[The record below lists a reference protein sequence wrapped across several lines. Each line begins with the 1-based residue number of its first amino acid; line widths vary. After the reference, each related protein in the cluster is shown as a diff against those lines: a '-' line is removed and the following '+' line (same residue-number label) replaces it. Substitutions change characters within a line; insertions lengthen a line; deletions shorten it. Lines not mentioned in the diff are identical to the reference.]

1 MTGLFLC
8 LSLLVAPSAQA
19 AVAQTPQEP
28 APVRLNG
35 VWDLNKDLSTK
46 PMAPPG
52 ESGREGD
59 RGGGRRPGGGGG
71 GMPGGMGGGR
81 GGGMRGGGGG
91 GRGGG
96 SADDIRKARTV
107 MQELG
112 QSPARLTIVSKP
124 DAVSITDPEGVI
136 RKFVTNGKTDK
147 VAMNGETIEVK
158 SKWDGEVLT
167 QEFKAGSAKFTRT
180 IETTI
185 DGHQLVITVTPK
197 GDGGGVAG
205 PSFMRFVYD
214 RSQLQ

>member
-1 MTGLFLC
+1 
-8 LSLLVAPSAQA
+8 
-19 AVAQTPQEP
+19 
-28 APVRLNG
+28 
-35 VWDLNKDLSTK
+35 
-46 PMAPPG
+46 
-52 ESGREGD
+52 
-59 RGGGRRPGGGGG
+59 
-71 GMPGGMGGGR
+71 
-81 GGGMRGGGGG
+81 MRGGGGG
-91 GRGGG
+91 GGRSGG

-107 MQELG
+107 MQELA
-112 QSPARLTIVSKP
+112 QSPARLMIVSKP

-185 DGHQLVITVTPK
+185 EGHQLVITVTPK
-197 GDGGGVAG
+197 GDGGGMVG
-205 PSFMRFVYD
+205 PSLMRFVYD